1 MESRFNCPSFDIYSK
16 RISFFY
22 NNHEK
27 IGSFSGFF
35 LTFTFIIISLV
46 LFIYQIARTMQRKEL
61 VVYDSTMYGTEMPSI
76 DINSDQ
82 FYFAFGL
89 EEPSTSNRFIDDR
102 IYIPKIVY
110 VDKVKINDELVTANQ
125 ITLEY
130 EKCNVEK
137 FGENYQ
143 HLFLPHELD
152 NSYCLKDTNLN
163 LTLAGGYKYERFSYI
178 RIRIYPCVNTTENNY
193 SCRPQE
199 VIDQYLSSGYFSIIM
214 KDIGL
219 NPLNYSSPILPTL
232 QDLYTTIDKRIY
244 KNYILNF
251 RVTEISTDTGLISE
265 DVKKNKYLQYFKEL
279 QTFTFRDEEDYYS
292 GKSVILVQFKLDD
305 TILIQRRIYTKIAE
319 IFSRIGGYMQLI
331 NTVFILLSS
340 IINKIHSS
348 LKIINSIFKFNIK
361 ANKMILKFHP
371 INELNTI
378 IKSRSSN
385 YLVFSSKNSIENIK
399 QLEYFN
405 KSKNELMSRE
415 NDYSHVSSIFNISEN
430 KKMNINEHHRIG
442 KNVNHVNVIP
452 FENEKINTKNSLT
465 SDKKQKMESMISNNK
480 ESLKKNDI
488 YMENRE
494 IYNIK
499 DFNERIDLN
508 VFYYILCNRSRRK
521 NNLLE
526 LYNLGNNYYR
536 KKMDIVHV
544 FTLLSIIEKI
554 LSKNNY

>member
-265 DVKKNKYLQYFKEL
+265 DVKKIKYLQYFKEL

-480 ESLKKNDI
+480 ESFKKNDI

-494 IYNIK
+494 IYNIQ